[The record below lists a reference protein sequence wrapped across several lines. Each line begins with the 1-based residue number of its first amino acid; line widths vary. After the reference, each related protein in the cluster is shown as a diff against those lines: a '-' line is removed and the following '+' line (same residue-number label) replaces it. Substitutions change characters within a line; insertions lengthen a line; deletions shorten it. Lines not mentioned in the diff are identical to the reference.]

1 MNGGDSGHDDEEEEE
16 EEEDIMR
23 TWLNN
28 IRSQHGT

>member
-1 MNGGDSGHDDEEEEE
+1 MNGGDSGHDDEEEE